1 MNGGNNGM
9 EAPTPSAAAL
19 RMRRHRE
26 RCRAGL
32 RCVTIELRATEIGA
46 LIRKAF
52 SRRMGA
58 TTFEP

>member
-1 MNGGNNGM
+1 M

-19 RMRRHRE
+19 RVRRHRE
-26 RCRAGL
+26 RCRAGV